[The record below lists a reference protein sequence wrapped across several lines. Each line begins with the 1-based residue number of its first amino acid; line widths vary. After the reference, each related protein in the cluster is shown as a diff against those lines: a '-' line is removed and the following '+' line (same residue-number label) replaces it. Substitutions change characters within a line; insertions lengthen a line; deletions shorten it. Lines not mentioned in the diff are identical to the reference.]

1 MSVTLEDVGFDDVT
15 DPVVKK
21 ALEDALKAA
30 ASVTGGRRRGAGKN
44 SRKAPAG
51 DGGPPSPLAAARA
64 VSGDAVNNPSG
75 LAEKV
80 STAIK
85 AVTGTAAVGAVGL
98 VAVNRPDMLAQL
110 AEVIAVSLSE
120 IANLAVMSTYSDWGK
135 AIVSIGRGI
144 GVISQTGALQA
155 GQGPVVPFAIA
166 TAIMTWRARAN
177 KKKDLFAQI
186 QADAEGATTAVKSAA
201 SAVASAAAKAVRP
214 DPMAALFEITERARQ
229 IKPPGGAGADEL
241 KALVKREL
249 GGEPA
254 VESGAAA
261 GLSAVV
267 PASRGPPR
275 DPGAPLKA
283 IAALAAPP
291 RMGEVTRRGTAAITA
306 EARARADLARRFPG
320 SATGETLDDEEM
332 AAPASAVLPPGPKP
346 GDKRGREDN
355 GAGTGLKKP
364 RSLGGRR
371 MTKKSKPKRRVTR
384 RKAPSVVKFVY

>member
-1 MSVTLEDVGFDDVT
+1 MSVTLEDVGFGDVK
-15 DPVVKK
+15 DPVVKQ

-30 ASVTGGRRRGAGKN
+30 ASVTGGRRRGAGRG
-44 SRKAPAG
+44 SRKAPPPG
-51 DGGPPSPLAAARA
+51 DVDPTEAAKA
-64 VSGDAVNNPSG
+64 VSGEAVAKPDK

-85 AVTGTAAVGAVGL
+85 AATGIAAVGGVGL
-98 VAVNRPDMLAQL
+98 VAVNRPDLLAQL

-120 IANLAVMSTYSDWGK
+120 MTNLAVMSTWSDWGK
-135 AIVSIGRGI
+135 AIVGIGRGI
-144 GVISQTGALQA
+144 GVISKTGVLQA

-166 TAIMTWRARAN
+166 TAIMTWRAHSNN
-177 KKKDLFAQI
+177 KTFLEQMT
-186 QADAEGATTAVKSAA
+186 ADAKGATSTVKSAA

-229 IKPPGGAGADEL
+229 IKPPSGAGADEL

-275 DPGAPLKA
+275 APGDPLKA
-283 IAALAAPP
+283 IAALAAPED
-291 RMGEVTRRGTAAITA
+291 MGAATRRASEAIAA

-320 SATGETLDDEEM
+320 SATGETLDD
-332 AAPASAVLPPGPKP
+332 PASAVLPPGPKP
-346 GDKRGREDN
+346 GDKRGPEDN

-364 RSLGGRR
+364 RRRGGRH

-384 RKAPSVVKFVY
+384 RAVVKFVY

>member
-1 MSVTLEDVGFDDVT
+1 MSVTLEDVGFGDVT

-21 ALEDALKAA
+21 ALEDALKASA
-30 ASVTGGRRRGAGKN
+30 TTGGRRGAGKN

-51 DGGPPSPLAAARA
+51 DGGPPSPLAAAKA

-85 AVTGTAAVGAVGL
+85 AATGTAAVGAVGL
-98 VAVNRPDMLAQL
+98 VAVNRPDLLAQL
-110 AEVIAVSLSE
+110 AEVISVSLSE
-120 IANLAVMSTYSDWGK
+120 IANLAVTSTYSDWGK

-166 TAIMTWRARAN
+166 TAIMTWRAQSQG
-177 KKKDLFAQI
+177 KTFVQQLK
-186 QADAEGATTAVKSAA
+186 ADAKGATTAVKSAA

-214 DPMAALFEITERARQ
+214 DPMEALFEITERARQ
-229 IKPPGGAGADEL
+229 IKPPVGAGADEL

-275 DPGAPLKA
+275 DPKSVLEKVARLPVGFDPGAQSRRASEA
-283 IAALAAPP
+283 IA
-291 RMGEVTRRGTAAITA
+291 E

-320 SATGETLDDEEM
+320 SATGETLDD
-332 AAPASAVLPPGPKP
+332 PASAVLPPGPKP
-346 GDKRGREDN
+346 GDKRGPEDN

-364 RSLGGRR
+364 RRRGGRHI
-371 MTKKSKPKRRVTR
+371 TKKSKPKRRVTR
-384 RKAPSVVKFVY
+384 RAAVKFVY